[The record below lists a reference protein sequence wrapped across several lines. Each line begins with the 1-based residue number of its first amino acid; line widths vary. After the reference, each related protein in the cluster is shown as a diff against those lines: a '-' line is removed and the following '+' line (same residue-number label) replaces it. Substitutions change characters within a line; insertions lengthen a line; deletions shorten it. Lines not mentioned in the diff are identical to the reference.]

1 MASIESIF
9 MYPVAYLPK
18 ISIFTSYKEI
28 ETDDSAGYNGTDNQE
43 SAGADSRSPGGQPFP
58 CRIQRETAGTDGCA
72 ATEDTGTAFTDSMA
86 EPSAFGRRSEKLAV
100 LDPNQLSLFNPVPA
114 TGQNEDI
121 REEDS
126 SAAAPSKAKP
136 DGKKKESR
144 RNRELLEGLPVI
156 EVVIEP
162 DRVDLDRY
170 RRIGEERT
178 RTLEFE
184 PGRLYVKETVR
195 PKYGLKDNLSLPK
208 EGESGV
214 IIAPLPPSP
223 VYKCLAGSTMLAEML
238 LQKYEYHVPFYR
250 QVKEF
255 RHLGVRL
262 SESTL
267 SGWFKP
273 VCELLRPLYDEL
285 VRLVVGC
292 GYVQADETT
301 VRVISKGKGK
311 ADKEYLWMV
320 RAVMEKLVIFHYDD
334 GSRSGQTIR
343 KLLKDF
349 KGYLQSDGYSAYNVF
364 EGTEEVCLIACLA
377 HIRRHFEMAL
387 EENRSLA
394 EHALK

>member
-1 MASIESIF
+1 MDSLTLLAALLDLQNIIES
-9 MYPVAYLPK
+9 
-18 ISIFTSYKEI
+18 
-28 ETDDSAGYNGTDNQE
+28 SA
-43 SAGADSRSPGGQPFP
+43 A
-58 CRIQRETAGTDGCA
+58 
-72 ATEDTGTAFTDSMA
+72 
-86 EPSAFGRRSEKLAV
+86 
-100 LDPNQLSLFNPVPA
+100 LDPNQLSLFDSVPA
-114 TGQNEDI
+114 TGQSEDI

-126 SAAAPSKAKP
+126 SAAVPSKAKP

-144 RNRELLEGLPVI
+144 RNRELLEGLPVV

-170 RRIGEERT
+170 RRICEERT

-184 PGRLYVKETVR
+184 PGRLYVKETVY

-250 QVKEF
+250 Q
-255 RHLGVRL
+255 
-262 SESTL
+262 
-267 SGWFKP
+267 
-273 VCELLRPLYDEL
+273 
-285 VRLVVGC
+285 
-292 GYVQADETT
+292 
-301 VRVISKGKGK
+301 
-311 ADKEYLWMV
+311 DKEYLWMV

-334 GSRSGQTIR
+334 GSRSRQTIR

-364 EGTEEVCLIACLA
+364 EGTEGVCLIALSGPYQTS
-377 HIRRHFEMAL
+377 F
-387 EENRSLA
+387 
-394 EHALK
+394 

>member
-1 MASIESIF
+1 M
-9 MYPVAYLPK
+9 
-18 ISIFTSYKEI
+18 
-28 ETDDSAGYNGTDNQE
+28 
-43 SAGADSRSPGGQPFP
+43 
-58 CRIQRETAGTDGCA
+58 
-72 ATEDTGTAFTDSMA
+72 
-86 EPSAFGRRSEKLAV
+86 
-100 LDPNQLSLFNPVPA
+100 
-114 TGQNEDI
+114 
-121 REEDS
+121 
-126 SAAAPSKAKP
+126 
-136 DGKKKESR
+136 
-144 RNRELLEGLPVI
+144 
-156 EVVIEP
+156 VIEP

-285 VRLVVGC
+285 VQLVVGC

-301 VRVISKGKGK
+301 VRVISKEKGK

-364 EGTEEVCLIACLA
+364 EGTEGVCLIACLA

-394 EHALK
+394 EHALKIIQEIYRTEHFADSRGYRRKNGVNCGYVSPPPAGFL